1 MRLSSVLHM
10 GDRGLYG
17 SRVVFC
23 WNHKIFWRSWCA
35 VVGLPCAVRWVYA
48 HGSKT
53 EATSDIAFPHDSAV
67 SADAECARVCN
78 THTWD
83 TRASVRASA
92 SWEFGMRAAPGP
104 CRHQQTDTPVG
115 SRCLHRPGARG
126 HRGPRPSRRPPPRT
140 TPPDHPTRHT
150 HPVSDVLIHRGPRGG
165 HMDRNISSTSMTPP
179 SASKSARTCSRRRA
193 SSR

>member
-35 VVGLPCAVRWVYA
+35 VFGLPCAVRWVYA

-92 SWEFGMRAAPGP
+92 SWESACAPPPAHAGTSRRTPLSARGACTAPAHAGIGDLDLAAAPREP
-104 CRHQQTDTPVG
+104 P
-115 SRCLHRPGARG
+115 HRI
-126 HRGPRPSRRPPPRT
+126 
-140 TPPDHPTRHT
+140 TPPDTLT
-150 HPVSDVLIHRGPRGG
+150 LSQ
-165 HMDRNISSTSMTPP
+165 MS
-179 SASKSARTCSRRRA
+179 
-193 SSR
+193 